1 MSNGDENGASAA
13 AQDASWNPALRSEG
27 GPLPSTE
34 SADLHLSTKDSIPD
48 VSHGLPEVHNA
59 SINSYESGVTT
70 AIGQSHP
77 DIPAHDAIEAWNE
90 HVSTESKPSAPLQ
103 NVQESDVQPPEASGD
118 SGEKHGDGI
127 DWGDDETDPAFDFL
141 GASASHTQNDEMNG
155 LGNSDSTFAES
166 GVPEQDV
173 TATESAAEQEEP
185 AMSEQT
191 HAPAGQTTNGETRE
205 KEHADWNA
213 SGNAAG
219 DSEDDFF
226 DQLRTQTKPI
236 YMPPESETRYE
247 EGIPLVEDL
256 PETPVS
262 PEAKK
267 NNRLS
272 RMFDADD
279 DEGGDF
285 FSSVQKPSVPQLDP
299 PPVKRKD
306 TSEVLGSMDFS
317 RDEEGSES
325 PAPFLQAPD
334 AGNPESIKK
343 TSSEEDL
350 AARWQAE
357 LDDDD
362 LLIDDDLAGDTP
374 AATQPVPEPAPVNGV
389 QAHSQGTGYAP
400 QYSFGESQ
408 VKPNPYAPHQPSV
421 SELTQGLPVPTYG
434 QGSASFVPPAY
445 SAEPQPAAAGDK
457 AESFVHRSKEGY
469 KSPYDI
475 PVDLTRPRRTVKTP
489 KPVVASPVTA
499 APPATSMPPP
509 PPRSSSITSL
519 PPPAATPPPAPPV
532 TTPKNFYEEL
542 PPPSK
547 SRPASRGRY
556 TPQPAAATTA
566 VPSPPVTVPPP
577 MPLSAAPPAPPTDPY
592 APKLQQPERI
602 DPYASLPV
610 PSAPAAGPG
619 AASRYSPKPP
629 GQLGVK
635 PPPSPRY
642 SPAPPPQSTA
652 PPARN
657 RYASQPAN
665 AGPQSNVLPFQP
677 RTSSPLAHHEKNAYR
692 PQASHEVPVV
702 QQESASPPPPQRG
715 QTPEQFAHPQQPP
728 YSANIPDVGQDRINS
743 PVLSQQ
749 MSPSSNRY
757 APSTYVN
764 EFAGRVEQESQ
775 PQPPQSRI
783 PSQVPAPAHDV
794 QFAPPRR
801 SITQSPGRQIS
812 GPNLSMT
819 TAEPFQRPAS
829 VHDPSSPT
837 KSVNPYA
844 APAHT
849 FSQQLQFIP
858 PSDDQQLDPLERW
871 RGAPII
877 SFGFGGGV
885 TTCFPKHIP
894 RYTAGSLAPQIKPSP
909 GEVKVHQFRDLLPSA
924 ENIVHYPG
932 PLRSKSKKKDV
943 ISWLSSKIAEF
954 ENSDLSEASRLHPEP
969 HKRHEEKV
977 LLWKIVRILVEQD
990 GALEGS
996 SEIQKSIRSVL
1007 FPELGTSEAE
1017 QPYGGDSNTT
1027 GAYQPVGLSSQADAV
1042 DPMTLQKLRTDLIAG
1057 EREKAVWSAVDSRL
1071 WGHAMLISSTLDR
1084 SVWKQVVQEFV
1095 RREVRSAGPNSESL
1109 AALYEIFAG
1118 NLEESI
1124 DELVPPSARAGL
1136 QMVSKLDGQGP
1147 AKNALDGLDSWRDT
1161 LGLVLSNRSPDDYQ
1175 ALIALGGLLASYGR
1189 TEASHICYI
1198 FSQALSPIQLFGG
1211 VDDPQANLVL
1221 LGADH
1226 RQFPTTF
1233 SLDEDAVLLTE
1244 VYEFATAVLKGSP
1257 ISVLPHLQAFK
1268 VQYATTL
1275 AASGR
1280 KAEAQQYCDAI
1291 TATLKASTKPSPYYH
1306 QRLFSELDELSTR
1319 LRQAPGEGGSSWI
1332 SKPSMEKVSG
1342 SMWAKFNSFVAGD
1355 DSETVPNGS
1364 PKLGEDIGPFAKV
1377 TGTPTVS
1384 RSPSVSDLYGS
1395 YPVSAPQPIPTTS
1408 SRYAPSTQSTQYAP
1422 NASPEQYRSRSSL
1435 DSQRSPSFGFPFNQ
1449 RRGSQEPS
1457 TPGDPNSY
1465 QGGPYNP
1472 YGSPATFGYQAT
1484 PPQSSYMPL
1493 APVEEDLASQTYSQ
1507 QGVSSRQSSMSGGYN
1522 PGHTFRQ
1529 NSFGQPLHPHEPAGY
1544 PAATSTYEP
1553 PIGGGTYEPPSYEPQ
1568 STAAQEEQPE
1578 SPVEKPKKKSF
1589 MDDDDDDDLAA
1600 RAAALKKAEKERKDR
1615 EADEAFRKAAEAD
1628 AKRSA
1633 QSGKKGWF
1641 GGWFAGRRDSDTSSN
1656 GGGPIRAK
1664 LGEENSFY
1672 YDPNLKKWV
1681 NKKDP
1686 NSANTAAQATP
1697 PPPKGPGPQSRASS
1711 SGSGA
1716 APTGPPAPPNGPT
1729 FAATMTPPSV
1739 APLRSGSP
1747 ATPSLATPPPNAL
1760 PRSLSYG
1767 AANATPPPP
1776 GSGLAPPS
1784 RPSTSLSNASSID
1797 DLLGAPQA
1805 RKGGTAKGKKKGR
1818 GYVDVMAK

>member
-1 MSNGDENGASAA
+1 MSNGDGNGVSAA
-13 AQDASWNPALRSEG
+13 AQDVSWNPALRSEDG
-27 GPLPSTE
+27 AVPSAE
-34 SADLHLSTKDSIPD
+34 SADLHLNTKDSIPD
-48 VSHGLPEVHNA
+48 VSHNSPEVHNA
-59 SINSYESGVTT
+59 PVTSNDSGVTT
-70 AIGQSHP
+70 AIDESHS
-77 DIPAHDAIEAWNE
+77 DIPAQDVVEVGNGNVH
-90 HVSTESKPSAPLQ
+90 TESEPSAPLQ
-103 NVQESDVQPPEASGD
+103 QTHEPEVSSPRATGD
-118 SGEKHGDGI
+118 SAGDSAGKRGDGF
-127 DWGDDETDPAFDFL
+127 DWGDDETEPTFDFL
-141 GASASHTQNDEMNG
+141 GASTTHTQNNETNG
-155 LGNSDSTFAES
+155 LTNSDSAFAEP
-166 GVPEQDV
+166 GVPEQDI
-173 TATESAAEQEEP
+173 TPTEVAAQQEEP
-185 AMSEQT
+185 AVNEQT
-191 HAPAGQTTNGETRE
+191 HAPAGQIMNGETE
-205 KEHADWNA
+205 ENENAGWNT
-213 SGNAAG
+213 SGNGAG

-325 PAPFLQAPD
+325 PAPFLQAPGAD
-334 AGNPESIKK
+334 NPQSIKK

-362 LLIDDDLAGDTP
+362 LLVDDDLAGDTP
-374 AATQPVPEPAPVNGV
+374 AAPQPVPEPVPVNGV
-389 QAHSQGTGYAP
+389 QAHSQDTGYAS
-400 QYSFGESQ
+400 QSSFGESQ
-408 VKPNPYAPHQPSV
+408 VQPNPYAPHQPSV
-421 SELTQGLPVPTYG
+421 SELTRGLPVPTYG
-434 QGSASFVPPAY
+434 QGSASFVPPGY
-445 SAEPQPAAAGDK
+445 STQQQPENAGEK

-475 PVDLTRPRRTVKTP
+475 PVDLTRPRRAVKTP

-499 APPATSMPPP
+499 APPVTSMPPP
-509 PPRSSSITSL
+509 PLRSSSITSM

-542 PPPSK
+542 PPPSR

-556 TPQPAAATTA
+556 TPQPAAVTTGM
-566 VPSPPVTVPPP
+566 PSPPVTLPPP
-577 MPLSAAPPAPPTDPY
+577 MPSSSAPPAPSTDPY
-592 APKLQQPERI
+592 ASKLQQPERI
-602 DPYASLPV
+602 DPYGSLPV
-610 PSAPAAGPG
+610 PSAPSAGPG

-665 AGPQSNVLPFQP
+665 AGPQPPVLPFQP

-692 PQASHEVPVV
+692 TQASHEVPVV
-702 QQESASPPPPQRG
+702 QQESASPPLQRG
-715 QTPEQFAHPQQPP
+715 QTPEHAAYPQP
-728 YSANIPDVGQDRINS
+728 YSGNMPEAGQDHVIS
-743 PVLSQQ
+743 AVHPQQ

-757 APSTYVN
+757 APPTYVN
-764 EFAGRVEQESQ
+764 EFAGRVEPESQPQ

-783 PSQVPAPAHDV
+783 PSQVPAPTNDI

-819 TAEPFQRPAS
+819 TTEPFQRPAS

-844 APAHT
+844 AAART

-858 PSDDQQLDPLERW
+858 PPDDQQLDPLERW
-871 RGAPII
+871 KGAPII

-894 RYTAGSLAPQIKPSP
+894 RYTAGSLAPQMKPSP
-909 GEVKVHQFRDLLPSA
+909 GEVKVHQFRDILPSA

-932 PLRSKSKKKDV
+932 PLRSKAKKKEV

-954 ENSDLSEASRLHPEP
+954 ENSDNSEASRLHPEP
-969 HKRHEEKV
+969 QKRREEKV

-996 SEIQKSIRSVL
+996 PEIQKSIRNVL
-1007 FPELGTSEAE
+1007 FPALETSEAE
-1017 QPYGGDSNTT
+1017 QPYGGDLNAS
-1027 GAYQPVGLSSQADAV
+1027 AVYQPEGLSSQADAV
-1042 DPMTLQKLRTDLIAG
+1042 DPRTLQKLRTDLIAG
-1057 EREKAVWSAVDSRL
+1057 EREKAVWNAVDSRL

-1084 SVWKQVVQEFV
+1084 SIWKQVVQEFV

-1161 LGLVLSNRSPDDYQ
+1161 LGLVLSNRSADDYQ
-1175 ALIALGGLLASYGR
+1175 ALVALGGLLASYGR

-1211 VDDPQANLVL
+1211 LDDPQANVVL

-1226 RQFPTTF
+1226 RQFPATF
-1233 SLDEDAVLLTE
+1233 SLDEDAILLTE
-1244 VYEFATAVLKGSP
+1244 VYEFATAVLKGAP

-1268 VQYATTL
+1268 VQYAATL

-1306 QRLFSELDELSTR
+1306 QRLFCELDELSTR
-1319 LRQAPGEGGSSWI
+1319 LRQAPGEAGSSWI

-1364 PKLGEDIGPFAKV
+1364 PKPGEDIGPFAKV

-1395 YPVSAPQPIPTTS
+1395 YPVSAPQPVPTTS
-1408 SRYAPSTQSTQYAP
+1408 SRYAPSTQYAP

-1435 DSQRSPSFGFPFNQ
+1435 DSQRSPSFGFPFGQ
-1449 RRGSQEPS
+1449 RRPSQEPS
-1457 TPGDPNSY
+1457 TPGDPY

-1472 YGSPATFGYQAT
+1472 YGSPAAFGYQAT

-1493 APVEEDLASQTYSQ
+1493 APVEEDLASQTYPQ

-1522 PGHTFRQ
+1522 PGHNFRQ
-1529 NSFGQPLHPHEPAGY
+1529 NSFGQPLHSHEAVGY
-1544 PAATSTYEP
+1544 PAATTTYEP
-1553 PIGGGTYEPPSYEPQ
+1553 PTGGGAYEPPSYEPQ
-1568 STAAQEEQPE
+1568 STTAQEEQPE
-1578 SPVEKPKKKSF
+1578 SPGEKPKKKSF

-1628 AKRSA
+1628 AKKSA
-1633 QSGKKGWF
+1633 QPGKKGWF

-1686 NSANTAAQATP
+1686 NSANSAAQATP
-1697 PPPKGPGPQSRASS
+1697 PPPRGPAPQSRASS

-1716 APTGPPAPPNGPT
+1716 APTGPPAPPGGPA
-1729 FAATMTPPSV
+1729 FAASMTPPSV

-1747 ATPSLATPPPNAL
+1747 ATPALATPPNAL

-1767 AANATPPPP
+1767 AANSTPPPP

-1805 RKGGTAKGKKKGR
+1805 RKGGTAKSKRKGR